1 MNEKVF
7 IICIELNNKNAVS
20 RFESTLS
27 SFSMSHIKVTENTY
41 AIRVQPS
48 YNSDMIRDIL
58 LSKMGGDCILFVM
71 RSSIDAAW
79 RINGS
84 ADFWLKSYI

>member
-1 MNEKVF
+1 MNDKVF
-7 IICIELNNKNAVS
+7 IICIELNNKNAIS
-20 RFESTLS
+20 RFESALS
-27 SFSMSHIKVTENTY
+27 GISTSHIKVMENTY

-58 LSKMGGDCILFVM
+58 LSKMGSNCILFVM

-84 ADFWLKSYI
+84 ADSWLKSYI